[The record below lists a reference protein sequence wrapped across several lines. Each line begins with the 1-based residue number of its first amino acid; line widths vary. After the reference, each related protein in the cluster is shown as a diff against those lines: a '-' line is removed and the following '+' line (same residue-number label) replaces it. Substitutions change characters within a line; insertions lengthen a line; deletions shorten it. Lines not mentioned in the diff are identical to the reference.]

1 MSLKGSIIVDNNP
14 KTKHRS
20 KKGDTMRTK
29 LVSVRKKAG
38 YTQAALADAVG
49 ISRNHYTQ
57 IETGDKNPSLP
68 VAVKIKAKL
77 CYKGDDIFFN
87 STSPKTGQSKR

>member
-1 MSLKGSIIVDNNP
+1 
-14 KTKHRS
+14 
-20 KKGDTMRTK
+20 MRTK

-38 YTQAALADAVG
+38 FTQATFADAIG
-49 ISRNHYTQ
+49 ISRNHYAQ
-57 IETGDKNPSLP
+57 IETGVKNPSLP

-87 STSPKTGQSKR
+87 SISPKTGHNAAQ

>member
-1 MSLKGSIIVDNNP
+1 
-14 KTKHRS
+14 
-20 KKGDTMRTK
+20 MRTK

-77 CYKGDDIFFN
+77 CYKGNDIFFN

>member
-1 MSLKGSIIVDNNP
+1 
-14 KTKHRS
+14 
-20 KKGDTMRTK
+20 MRTK

-77 CYKGDDIFFN
+77 CYKGDDIFL
-87 STSPKTGQSKR
+87 TQQAPKQDNPRDKRRICDPIRNGFSVL

>member
-1 MSLKGSIIVDNNP
+1 
-14 KTKHRS
+14 
-20 KKGDTMRTK
+20 MRVK
-29 LVSVRKKAG
+29 LARVRMKAG

-68 VAVKIKAKL
+68 VAIKIKAKL

-87 STSPKTGQSKR
+87 SDSPKTGYRKRKIP

>member
-1 MSLKGSIIVDNNP
+1 
-14 KTKHRS
+14 
-20 KKGDTMRTK
+20 MRVK
-29 LVSVRKKAG
+29 LARVRMEAK

-57 IETGDKNPSLP
+57 IELGYKNPSLP
-68 VAVKIKAKL
+68 VAIKIKAKL

-87 STSPKTGQSKR
+87 SDSPKMGHHKKQTM